1 MKEIITMWK
10 YNTTVALTVLSAGIY
25 MLFLLPFKAIPIIP
39 GFTEIRP
46 ATIFP
51 VIFGLLF
58 GPAGAWG
65 AAIGNLAGDCFGTLS
80 IGSIFG
86 FIGNFFFAYIPYK
99 LWGKLKLGFSTDRS
113 PTINSAR
120 KLVEFGI
127 VSVIASISCAVIIAW
142 GIDMLKLVPFVR
154 LAEIISLNNIVVN
167 LMFGPILLPL
177 AYRLVKKAGILWPD
191 IMHVCDISRPSTE
204 RIYPFMIFAGS
215 LGGLFFGIVLSFIFA
230 GLSLFGAEPATNG
243 AGSIYVGIGVLP
255 FLAVLVY
262 GSLKA

>member
-10 YNTTVALTVLSAGIY
+10 YNTMVALTVLSAGIY

-99 LWGKLKLGFSTDRS
+99 LWGKLRLGFSKDRS
-113 PTINSAR
+113 PTINSTW

-167 LMFGPILLPL
+167 LLFGPILLPI
-177 AYRLVKKAGILWPD
+177 AYRLVKKAGILWTD
-191 IMHVCDISRPSTE
+191 IMHVSDISRPNPE

-215 LGGLFFGIVLSFIFA
+215 IGGLFFGIVLSFIFT
-230 GLSLFGAEPATNG
+230 GSSLFGIEPVADG
-243 AGSIYVGIGVLP
+243 AGNMCVAVGVLP
-255 FLAVLVY
+255 FLVVLVH
-262 GSLKA
+262 GTLHT